1 MNLYTLLLS
10 ASNTSLSARDMAKA
24 GDNGVLA
31 MIVFFSIPVLA
42 WVMEFLTKMCRFFY
56 MTLAKK
62 ELTPELENRSINSSL
77 KDGAAVS
84 VVSFNPDEHRE
95 FVFSRGEG
103 DVFYLDGNRITC
115 EEMLFFLAY
124 ENARMY
130 RM

>member
-1 MNLYTLLLS
+1 MNLYTVLLS
-10 ASNTSLSARDMAKA
+10 VSNTSLSA

-31 MIVFFSIPVLA
+31 MIVFFSIPALA
-42 WVMEFLTKMCRFFY
+42 WVMEFLTKRCRFFY

-84 VVSFNPDEHRE
+84 IVSFNPDEHRE
-95 FVFSRGEG
+95 FMFSRGEG

-115 EEMLFFLAY
+115 EEMLFLLAY

>member
-1 MNLYTLLLS
+1 MNLYTVLS
-10 ASNTSLSARDMAKA
+10 VSNTSLSA

-42 WVMEFLTKMCRFFY
+42 WVMEFLTKRCRFFY

-95 FVFSRGEG
+95 FVFSKGEG

>member
-42 WVMEFLTKMCRFFY
+42 WVMEFLIKMCRFFY
-56 MTLAKK
+56 MTLDKK